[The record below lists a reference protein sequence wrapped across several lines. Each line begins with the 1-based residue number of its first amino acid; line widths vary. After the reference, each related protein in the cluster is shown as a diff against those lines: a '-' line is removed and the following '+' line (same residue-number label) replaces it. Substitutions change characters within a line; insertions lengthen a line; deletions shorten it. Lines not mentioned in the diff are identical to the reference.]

1 MADETGSKMKT
12 KISPIPWLILG
23 LVFGAIVG
31 VFMGNLIVSIIIGVV
46 AGAIIGFG
54 LSAIYKR

>member
-1 MADETGSKMKT
+1 MADEKGSKKKA

-23 LVFGAIVG
+23 LVFGAIMG
-31 VFMGNLIVSIIIGVV
+31 VIMGNLVVSIVVGVV

-54 LSAIYKR
+54 LAAIYKG